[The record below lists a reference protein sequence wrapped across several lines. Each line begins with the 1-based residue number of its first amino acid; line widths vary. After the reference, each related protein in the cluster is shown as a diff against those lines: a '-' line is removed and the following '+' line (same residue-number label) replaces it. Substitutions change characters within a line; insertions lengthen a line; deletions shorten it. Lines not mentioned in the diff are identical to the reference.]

1 MIDKSRVTLVPVDIT
16 NTVQLYILH
25 DMCKKFT
32 VEYSQAKDIANFD
45 THKTTD
51 SIVADQ
57 NRYIIPRYFFIK
69 VDNEIAGFNSIQ
81 IYYTEIAN
89 SNTKVF
95 YAESDEMYVL
105 EKYRHQNLSFVTRK
119 LMRDLM
125 LEQHN
130 TTVIGSCMSV
140 KRIRKTLND
149 LLKNDFKYIYY
160 KLSAEATSTTCMLV
174 AYDELE
180 LTLHKQLFPVY
191 RKLSKMNIDILLD
204 KSKKFIRK
212 LDKLEKL
219 EM

>member
-32 VEYSQAKDIANFD
+32 VEYSQANDIANFD
-45 THKTTD
+45 THKNTD

-57 NRYIIPRYFFIK
+57 NSYHIPRYFFIK

-81 IYYTEIAN
+81 VYYTEFTN
-89 SNTKVF
+89 SSHKIF
-95 YAESDEMYVL
+95 YAESDEMYVID
-105 EKYRHQNLSFVTRK
+105 KYRHQNLSFVTRK

-125 LEQHN
+125 KQQYS

-160 KLSAEATSTTCMLV
+160 KFTADATSTTCLLV

-180 LTLHKQLFPVY
+180 ETLHRELFPVY
-191 RKLSKMNIDILLD
+191 RKLSRMNIDILLD
-204 KSKKFIRK
+204 KSRKFIRK
-212 LDKLEKL
+212 LDKLE
-219 EM
+219 M